1 MDQLKIGKFIAERRK
16 EKKLTQLQLAEKLGI
31 TDKAISK
38 WERGIAM
45 PDSSIMLEVCNILE
59 ISVNELLSGEKINV
73 EEQAKKAEDLLFE
86 FAQNEKRLSR
96 RLYIRSRVLYF
107 IMVFNLFM
115 TCAIFVVD
123 KFWGIDFTSYIIFI
137 ALSFVVYCITGAM
150 VLPTIYETIRFRCR
164 HCQHEFGVPKF
175 GKEWLSIYVTC
186 PECGKKQKAK
196 KIPIKELKNR

>member
-45 PDSSIMLEVCNILE
+45 PDTSIMLEVCDILE
-59 ISVNELLSGEKINV
+59 ISVNELLGGEKINL
-73 EEQAKKAEDLLFE
+73 EDQAKKTEDLLFE
-86 FAQNEKRLSR
+86 FAQNEKQLR
-96 RLYIRSRVLYF
+96 RKLYIRSRVLYF
-107 IMVFNLFM
+107 IMVFNLFI

-123 KFWGIDFTSYIIFI
+123 KFWGINLTNYIIFMLI
-137 ALSFVVYCITGAM
+137 SFVVYCITGAM
-150 VLPTIYETIRFRCR
+150 VLPTIYETIRYRCR
-164 HCQHEFGVPKF
+164 HCQHEFGVQKL
-175 GKEWLSIYVTC
+175 GKEWFSIYLTC
-186 PECGKKQKAK
+186 PKCGKKQKAK

>member
-45 PDSSIMLEVCNILE
+45 PDTSIMLEVCDILE
-59 ISVNELLSGEKINV
+59 ISVNELLGGEKINV
-73 EEQAKKAEDLLFE
+73 EDQAKKTEDLLFE
-86 FAQNEKRLSR
+86 FAQNEKQLR
-96 RLYIRSRVLYF
+96 RKLYIRSRVLYF
-107 IMVFNLFM
+107 IMVFNLFI

-123 KFWGIDFTSYIIFI
+123 KFWGINSTNYIIFMLI
-137 ALSFVVYCITGAM
+137 SFVVYCITGAM

-164 HCQHEFGVPKF
+164 HCQHEFGVQKL
-175 GKEWLSIYVTC
+175 GKEWFSIYLTC
-186 PECGKKQKAK
+186 PKCGKKQKAK

>member
-45 PDSSIMLEVCNILE
+45 PDTSIMLEVCDILE
-59 ISVNELLSGEKINV
+59 ISVNELLGGEKINV
-73 EEQAKKAEDLLFE
+73 EDQAKKTEDLLFE
-86 FAQNEKRLSR
+86 FAQNEKQLR
-96 RLYIRSRVLYF
+96 RKLYIRSRVLYF
-107 IMVFNLFM
+107 IMVFNLFI

-123 KFWGIDFTSYIIFI
+123 KFWGINSTNYIIFMLI
-137 ALSFVVYCITGAM
+137 SFVVYCITGAM

-164 HCQHEFGVPKF
+164 HCQHEFGVQKL
-175 GKEWLSIYVTC
+175 GKEWFSIYLTC
-186 PECGKKQKAK
+186 PKCGKKQKAK
-196 KIPIKELKNR
+196 KPIEGIS